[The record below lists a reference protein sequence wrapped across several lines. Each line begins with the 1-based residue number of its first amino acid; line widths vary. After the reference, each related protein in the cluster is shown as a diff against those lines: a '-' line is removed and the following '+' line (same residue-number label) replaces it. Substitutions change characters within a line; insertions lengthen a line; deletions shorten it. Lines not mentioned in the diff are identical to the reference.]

1 MKFKGNMRG
10 AGVGLSVVALA
21 LSIALAPTP
30 AAARVIVGFGF
41 GVPIVP
47 APWYYAPPPVVYAP
61 PPVIYAPPPVM
72 IAPPPQPAYVSQPAQ
87 TWYYCDNPK
96 GYYPYVASCSGAW
109 RQVPAQPPSGPIQ
122 QSGPVQ

>member
-10 AGVGLSVVALA
+10 AAVGLGAVALTCGVALA
-21 LSIALAPTP
+21 PAP

-61 PPVIYAPPPVM
+61 PPVVY
-72 IAPPPQPAYVSQPAQ
+72 APPPQPAYVSQPGQ
-87 TWYYCDNPK
+87 MWYYCENPR

-109 RQVPAQPPSGPIQ
+109 RQVPAQPPSGPVQ